1 MTEDEAKATIAA
13 IVSRETLERL
23 TVFATVLIKWQA
35 KINLV
40 SPGTIP
46 ALWTRHMLDSAQ
58 LMQHIPKNASRW
70 LDLGSGGGF
79 PGLVCAAIAQDHHP
93 SLQIALVESDQ
104 RKAAFLREAARQMGV
119 PVVVHGC
126 RIADLPPHRADVLT
140 ARALAPLP
148 ELFDMAHIHLA
159 SSGICLF
166 QKGARYDVECEA
178 AKQTWHFVYDMIP
191 SLTDKAAVVLR
202 IKELHHV

>member
-40 SPGTIP
+40 SPSTIP

-79 PGLVCAAIAQDHHP
+79 PGLVCAAIAQDYHP

-104 RKAAFLREAARQMGV
+104 RKAAFLREAARQMDV
-119 PVVVHGC
+119 SVVVHGC
-126 RIADLPPHRADVLT
+126 RIADLPPHRADVLS

-191 SLTDKAAVVLR
+191 SVTDKAAVVLR